1 MPARAKNE
9 EIKMSQE
16 AVERLLGRLLTD
28 DLFRKRAEKSIENLC
43 QESGYDLN
51 AGELSVLSRDDI
63 IRLGMVSH
71 QLDRNIKRL

>member
-1 MPARAKNE
+1 
-9 EIKMSQE
+9 MSQE